1 MENETSGDFRDLG
14 GPIFLV
20 NVRNEHEAN
29 IVESILSA
37 EGIPLLR
44 KHKYAGSY
52 LNIQMGMS
60 DYGMDIFVPET
71 CVELAKVL
79 IETEPEDSEFNDEAQ
94 EIDHEVVGFD
104 EEATASDYN
113 LEFQDKMRTRAIIL
127 ISLVWGIPLVIWI
140 ITTIFNRSG

>member
-1 MENETSGDFRDLG
+1 MENETSGNFRDLG
-14 GPIFLV
+14 APIFLV

-29 IVESILSA
+29 IIESILSA

-71 CVELAKVL
+71 CVELAKAL
-79 IETEPEDSEFNDEAQ
+79 IETEPEESEFNHEAQ
-94 EIDHEVVGFD
+94 EIDEEAVEID
-104 EEATASDYN
+104 QEATASDYN
-113 LEFQDKMRTRAIIL
+113 LEFQDRRRTKARIL
-127 ISLVWGIPLVIWI
+127 ISLVWGLPLVVWI
-140 ITTIFNRSG
+140 IIRILN